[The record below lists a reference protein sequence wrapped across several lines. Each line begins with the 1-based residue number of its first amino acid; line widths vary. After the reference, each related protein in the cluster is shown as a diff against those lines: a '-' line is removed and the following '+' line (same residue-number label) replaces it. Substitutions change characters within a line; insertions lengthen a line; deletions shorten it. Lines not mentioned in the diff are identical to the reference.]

1 MARGM
6 DRNAALFGQHGDER
20 KFLEQKIRL
29 EIEFDNSSRL
39 RFSFRGPDEFS
50 AAGVPFC
57 RRVNAKNN
65 FLRPA
70 WLAHPSFSHSRS
82 YQRRTLHPVVCV
94 QLVREVV
101 G

>member
-39 RFSFRGPDEFS
+39 RFSFRAS
-50 AAGVPFC
+50 AL
-57 RRVNAKNN
+57 RMS
-65 FLRPA
+65 FL
-70 WLAHPSFSHSRS
+70 LLGFYS
-82 YQRRTLHPVVCV
+82 
-94 QLVREVV
+94 V
-101 G
+101 GE